1 MILRFWY
8 VHFRVTRYFNRVVTK
23 NNGINLRVGLE
34 KRNAATEVAAS
45 WEIAQ
50 ICRHT
55 TLRQG
60 LSDKIARI
68 IPTSV

>member
-1 MILRFWY
+1 MSD
-8 VHFRVTRYFNRVVTK
+8 
-23 NNGINLRVGLE
+23 NNEINLRVGAE
-34 KRNAATEVAAS
+34 KRNAATSVAAS

-68 IPTSV
+68 TPTSV

>member
-1 MILRFWY
+1 MSD
-8 VHFRVTRYFNRVVTK
+8 K
-23 NNGINLRVGLE
+23 NGINLRVGLE
-34 KRNAATEVAAS
+34 KRNAATSVAAS